1 MNEDFLQDGMDPDES
16 VEVGLTPLID
26 VVFQLLVFF
35 MLTSSFT
42 APALQLLLPQ
52 LEAEDAGRVP
62 EALLVEI
69 EPAGGLYLNGQR
81 LEREEIKAFVEG
93 ERQAEQSVEAAAI
106 RADGK
111 APYERVLEVMQA
123 LSEAGIQQIHF
134 VYEPEEQR

>member
-1 MNEDFLQDGMDPDES
+1 MNEDFLQDGVEADET

-52 LEAEDAGRVP
+52 LEAENASQDP
-62 EALLVEI
+62 EALMVEI
-69 EPAGGLYLNGQR
+69 ETTGGLFINGLQM
-81 LEREEIKAFVEG
+81 EREEIGVFV
-93 ERQAEQSVEAAAI
+93 RAEFGADRPVEAAAI

-111 APYERVLEVMQA
+111 AAYERVLEVMQA

-134 VYEPEEQR
+134 VYEPEGRP